1 MVGMIYERRI
11 IFIKERNAFIG
22 KLQEEQV
29 SFTIPSR
36 FLKQNLPLQYDGLN
50 SYNGKK
56 AALTTPTLPITI
68 PFSHHYSKKTLST
81 SQFLDGSQAK
91 GKYFYSF

>member
-1 MVGMIYERRI
+1 MWGGTRKSGDRGSCGWNIIYERRM

-22 KLQEEQV
+22 KLQEGQV

-50 SYNGKK
+50 SIMERRQ
-56 AALTTPTLPITI
+56 P
-68 PFSHHYSKKTLST
+68 
-81 SQFLDGSQAK
+81 
-91 GKYFYSF
+91 

>member
-1 MVGMIYERRI
+1 MWGGTRKSGGRGGYGWNMMYERRI

-36 FLKQNLPLQYDGLN
+36 FLK
-50 SYNGKK
+50 
-56 AALTTPTLPITI
+56 
-68 PFSHHYSKKTLST
+68 
-81 SQFLDGSQAK
+81 
-91 GKYFYSF
+91 